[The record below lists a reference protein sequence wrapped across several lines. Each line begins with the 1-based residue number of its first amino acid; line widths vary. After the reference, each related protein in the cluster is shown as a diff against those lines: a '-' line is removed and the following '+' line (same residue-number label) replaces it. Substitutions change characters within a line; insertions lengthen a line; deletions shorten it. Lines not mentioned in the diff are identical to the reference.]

1 MSHNSANSR
10 RDRVAQST
18 PERASPEVN
27 LVAPVP
33 AAPPLDHSA
42 PHADDL
48 SSVTPRAEQSAM
60 LVLCSAAAVLL
71 LASLGQ
77 TIVTTAMPVIAADLG
92 GLDHI
97 TWIITAYL
105 LASTISAPIFGKLGD
120 LFGRKIVM
128 QGGILIFLA
137 GSVLGGIAPD
147 MTTLVIARGV
157 QGLGGGGLI
166 VAAMAVVADVVPARD
181 RGKAQGLMGGVFG
194 VSTVV
199 GPLLGGFLVDQ
210 FSWHTIFFVNLP
222 VGAAAMAVLAVALN
236 RKPRAPGAARP
247 SVDYLGAALL
257 ATVLGTIVLI
267 ANLGGSTLA
276 WSDPALLGLM
286 ALLAIA
292 LVGFVMVERRA
303 AEPILPMDLF
313 RNNAFLT
320 VNATGLLVGT
330 AMFGAIAF
338 VPLYLQMVR
347 GISPAQS
354 GMFLVPMMGGLILTS
369 MGAGRLMARTG
380 HYKWYPVISTAI
392 LAVGMALLSTLTPT
406 TPLPLVVVYMVTVGI
421 GIGPVMSIGV
431 VAIQNALPVR
441 LLGVGTASANMFRLI
456 GGATGTS
463 AFGAIFGSALAVN
476 LGGDLA
482 RSLGAEDGVR
492 SLSAEAIA
500 ALEPAQQ
507 AQVLQGFSDALSPIF
522 VTGAGLAVLA
532 FLASSLLRELPLATE
547 LPGGAAEPEGDA
559 EPAPIQSAPVT
570 RAARTSDRM
579 SDRAP
584 ATHGGGG
591 MPLSAAS
598 APQR

>member
-1 MSHNSANSR
+1 MQAPR
-10 RDRVAQST
+10 PPA
-18 PERASPEVN
+18 PAEVN
-27 LVAPVP
+27 HVAPVP
-33 AAPPLDHSA
+33 PAPKA
-42 PHADDL
+42 PSGRGADL
-48 SSVTPRAEQSAM
+48 ATVTPRAEQSAM
-60 LVLCSAAAVLL
+60 VVLSAAAAVLL

-128 QGGILIFLA
+128 QGGILVFLT

-222 VGAAAMAVLAVALN
+222 VGAAAMTVLGIALS
-236 RKPRAPGAARP
+236 RKPRDPGAARP

-276 WSDPALLGLM
+276 WGDPALLGLF
-286 ALLAIA
+286 ALLAGA
-292 LVGFVMVERRA
+292 LVSFVLVERRA
-303 AEPILPMDLF
+303 PEPILPMDLF

-320 VNATGLLVGT
+320 VNTTGLLVGT

-392 LAVGMALLSTLTPT
+392 LACGMALLSTLTPT
-406 TPLPLVVVYMVTVGI
+406 TPLALVVVYMVTVGI

-482 RSLGAEDGVR
+482 RALGAEDGVR
-492 SLSAEAIA
+492 SLSAAAIA

-507 AQVLQGFSDALSPIF
+507 TLVLQGFADALSPIF
-522 VTGAGLAVLA
+522 LTGAGLAALA
-532 FLASSLLRELPLATE
+532 CLASSLLRELPLATE
-547 LPGGAAEPEGDA
+547 LPGRSAPEATPTA
-559 EPAPIQSAPVT
+559 EPAVTRTAPSRASAPQ
-570 RAARTSDRM
+570 
-579 SDRAP
+579 
-584 ATHGGGG
+584 GGGG
-591 MPLSAAS
+591 MALPAAS
-598 APQR
+598 APHR